1 MIKFL
6 NDLRK
11 SDTAS
16 FLIFENESINN
27 RDWNSVT
34 FDTCTL
40 TASNISEVSLKN
52 SDVVG
57 TTIEISSLTDVD
69 FSHSDIC
76 STICKNTKFE
86 NVKFDVS
93 TIKDCEF
100 SSCEFEN
107 CSFEH
112 VAMTYSKFEKCI
124 FRNIKINQ
132 SSSYLNNFL
141 NCEFVSCQFLGNFFY
156 SLFVDCA
163 LNREFLSGKLLAH
176 NIFIPAVKHE
186 LSEEVSLHQEL
197 IEKKMFI
204 NIEILKLNQSLID
217 PDRFIFESLIAIHK
231 LISNSI
237 VVRIEQ
243 IDFVRNFAETYFLKN
258 MIRTIT
264 IVQAITI
271 IDKIFEDTYSNE
283 NALRKSTDKLN
294 QIKNTFFLEYIN
306 RINTMPALTI
316 DFAHTQPTLYKFIF
330 EEEPEVEISK
340 IINKTLQKM
349 GIEAVKATRI
359 SSEKGSFIEVV
370 EFIKNAEPLI
380 QIILSLTTG
389 AVIPIVVE
397 NFKKKK
403 DKDKPSTNNNTNY
416 NGANFIVIN
425 NPSFNLINISSNQDC
440 YSAAA
445 QVLLENDVTVNTNF
459 KGYSRANVRSVEIV
473 VNDDKDS

>member
-16 FLIFENESINN
+16 FLIFENESIGS
-27 RDWNSVT
+27 RDWSSVT
-34 FDTCTL
+34 FDTCTI
-40 TASNISEVSLKN
+40 AFSNINEVSLKN

-57 TTIEISSLTDVD
+57 TSIESSSLTDVD

-76 STICKNTKFE
+76 SILCKNTKLE
-86 NVKFDVS
+86 NVIFDVS

-112 VAMTYSKFEKCI
+112 VAMTYSKFENCI
-124 FRNIKINQ
+124 FKNIKINQ
-132 SSSYLNNFL
+132 SSSYLNDFK
-141 NCEFVSCQFLGNFFY
+141 NCQFIGCQFLGNFFY
-156 SLFVDCA
+156 SLFVDCKF
-163 LNREFLSGKLLAH
+163 NCEFISGKLLTH
-176 NIFIPAVKHE
+176 NIIMPTVKHE
-186 LSEEVSLHQEL
+186 LPEEEALLQEL

-204 NIEILKLNQSLID
+204 NIEILRLNQALID

-243 IDFVRNFAETYFLKN
+243 IDFVRDFAETYFLKN

-264 IVQAITI
+264 IVQAISI

-283 NALRKSTDKLN
+283 NALRKSADKLN
-294 QIKNTFFLEYIN
+294 QLKNAFFLEYIN
-306 RINTMPALTI
+306 RINTTPALTI
-316 DFAHTQPTLYKFIF
+316 DFTHTQPMLYKFIY
-330 EEEPEVEISK
+330 EEEPEVEISE

-349 GIEAVKATRI
+349 GINTVKATRV

-389 AVIPIVVE
+389 VVIPIVVE
-397 NFKKKK
+397 NIKKKK
-403 DKDKPSTNNNTNY
+403 DKDKSSTNNGTNY
-416 NGANFIVIN
+416 NGEKIIVIN
-425 NPSFNLINISSNQDC
+425 NPSLNLINISSNQDC
-440 YSAAA
+440 YSAAT
-445 QVLLENDVTVNTNF
+445 QVLLENGITVNTNF
-459 KGYSRANVRSVEIV
+459 KGYSRENVRSIEIV
-473 VNDDKDS
+473 VNDDKNS